1 MTSSVLR
8 AICKELDGQESCG
21 GFLLH
26 QIKSVYVIFQR
37 ILQAHS
43 NDPRWSRTNFIGGL
57 FGRRPEIAEDV
68 GARLEGRRR
77 VNRSPGMGCFER
89 R

>member
-1 MTSSVLR
+1 MAWMTSSVLR

-37 ILQAHS
+37 ILQATATTPLVTDKVVYLVAGQKLRKMWAHGWKV
-43 NDPRWSRTNFIGGL
+43 DDVLIV
-57 FGRRPEIAEDV
+57 RRGWGV
-68 GARLEGRRR
+68 
-77 VNRSPGMGCFER
+77 
-89 R
+89 